1 MNKLFT
7 LEIEIEE
14 DVAFVTSKVNGRET
28 FQWFGMPSAVN
39 DGVSMVIKSVLG
51 KEVPV

>member
-1 MNKLFT
+1 MNKQFT

-14 DVAFVTSKVNGRET
+14 DVAFVTSKVNGRDVN
-28 FQWFGMPSAVN
+28 QWFGLPSAVN
-39 DGVSMVIKSVLG
+39 DGVSLVIKLMLV